1 MKKIALFLS
10 LNLLVYGMAT
20 AHAGVPKVGKKCS
33 TLGFEQTHQDQMYVC
48 KKVGKKLK
56 WQKAALPPISIDN
69 LDLRQVPA
77 LAYQKVIKELES
89 RSRSS
94 FNPTVIAS
102 PLVKPERI
110 REEVGGLERAIDF
123 FSPYFLPDKF
133 QVVYLTGKDLDWI
146 KSKSDEL
153 GLARMLPQ
161 GDDWEAF
168 IKRTNPCAMAM
179 AGKGNGIP
187 TFVQCLD
194 NPYTDG
200 YRQTCPHEYT
210 HLFQKLDREL
220 QNVWYIE
227 GSASYFGW
235 TLGFYPYDPSSRVRS
250 EWVRALFYQLKQG
263 SIEAEQN
270 FKSKNLTQFKE
281 QMAKISNVRNSP
293 QTASIAYWIGGLAT
307 EVLIALYGMD
317 KFFVFAEQMRVGQ
330 DVNSSMQQTFGISAD
345 TFYEKLAPYAWAQMD

>member
-1 MKKIALFLS
+1 MKVRFI
-10 LNLLVYGMAT
+10 LLVTTLFFLPTSSSIASY
-20 AHAGVPKVGKKCS
+20 PKNGGKCPS
-33 TLGFEQTHQDQMYVC
+33 INFEQTHKGIGFIC
-48 KKVGKKLK
+48 KKVGKKFK
-56 WQKAALPPISIDN
+56 WQKVALPPVSIDN
-69 LDLRQVPA
+69 LDLRQVPT

-89 RSRSS
+89 RSRST

-200 YRQTCPHEYT
+200 YRQTGPHEYT

-281 QMAKISNVRNSP
+281 QMSKISNVRNSP

>member
-1 MKKIALFLS
+1 MKFRTLFLGIVLFLS
-10 LNLLVYGMAT
+10 LMSGAYGA
-20 AHAGVPKVGKKCS
+20 APKNGGKCPS
-33 TLGFEQTHQDQMYVC
+33 INFEQTYRGIDYIC

-56 WQKAALPPISIDN
+56 WQKVVLPPVSIDN
-69 LDLRQVPA
+69 LDLRQVPT

-94 FNPTVIAS
+94 FKPTVIAS

-110 REEVGGLERAIDF
+110 RDEVAGLESAIDF
-123 FSPYFLPDKF
+123 FSPYFIPEKF

-146 KSKSDEL
+146 KTKSDEL
-153 GLARMLPQ
+153 GLAQMLPQ
-161 GDDWEAF
+161 GDDWETF
-168 IKRTNPCAMAM
+168 MKRTNPCAMAM

-194 NPYTDG
+194 NPYTYG
-200 YRQTCPHEYT
+200 YKPTGPHEYT

-250 EWVRALFYQLKQG
+250 EWVRALFYQLKQS

-281 QMAKISNVRNSP
+281 QMTKISNVRNSP

-330 DVNSSMQQTFGISAD
+330 DVNSSMQQIFGISAD

>member
-1 MKKIALFLS
+1 MRKISLILS
-10 LNLLVYGMAT
+10 FTLLACGIST
-20 AHAGVPKVGKKCS
+20 AHASAPKAGKKCPS
-33 TLGFEQTHQDQMYVC
+33 LGFEQTHQDQMYVC
-48 KKVGKKLK
+48 KNVGKKLK
-56 WQKAALPPISIDN
+56 WQKVVLPPVSIDY

-77 LAYQKVIKELES
+77 LAYQKVIKELEG
-89 RSRSS
+89 RSRST
-94 FNPTVIAS
+94 FKPTIIAS
-102 PLVKPERI
+102 PLVKSERI
-110 REEVGGLERAIDF
+110 QKEIDGIQRAVDL
-123 FSPYFLPDKF
+123 FSPYFIPDKF
-133 QVVYLTGKDLDWI
+133 QIVYLTGSDLDWI

-153 GLARMLPQ
+153 GLALISPD
-161 GDDWEAF
+161 GDNWEAY

-179 AGKGNGIP
+179 AGKANGVP

-194 NPYTDG
+194 NPYSSAYKATG
-200 YRQTCPHEYT
+200 PHEYT